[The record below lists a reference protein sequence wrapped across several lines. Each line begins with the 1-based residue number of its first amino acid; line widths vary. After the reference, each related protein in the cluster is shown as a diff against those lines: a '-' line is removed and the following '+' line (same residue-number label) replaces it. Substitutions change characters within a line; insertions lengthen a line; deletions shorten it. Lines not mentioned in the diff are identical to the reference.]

1 MCKSLTPQC
10 FLGGV
15 SHLNRGWDY
24 ITMKYL
30 HYGWLYTWVNYHKPR
45 EKNRVYIYIY
55 IHVYVYIYIYPY
67 QLPIKIISIM
77 YISQ

>member
-1 MCKSLTPQC
+1 M

-15 SHLNRGWDY
+15 SHMNRGRDY

-45 EKNRVYIYIY
+45 EKKTCVYIY
-55 IHVYVYIYIYPY
+55 IHVYNIYIYPY

-77 YISQ
+77 YPNRSPKNA